1 MRRSTLAM
9 LYKWV
14 TSVYLLAVVLLC
26 VINFGSISEVPSE
39 LFGIRMD
46 HIVHF
51 FMFLP
56 MPLLFFG
63 VYVSSVS
70 VPSLKMMAIIFILC
84 LLLASCTELAQQ
96 YLIPWRSG
104 EWSDLA
110 ADAAGI
116 FSGCLVCVVCRYVGH
131 NKAFD

>member
-1 MRRSTLAM
+1 MRRGTSAM
-9 LYKWV
+9 LYKWM
-14 TSVYLLAVVLLC
+14 TSVYLLAVLLLC
-26 VINFGSISEVPSE
+26 VMNFGSVSAVPSE
-39 LFGIRMD
+39 LLGIRTD

-51 FMFLP
+51 FMFFP

-84 LLLASCTELAQQ
+84 LLLASCTELVQR

-104 EWSDLA
+104 EWSDMA

-116 FSGCLVCVVCRYVGH
+116 FSGCLICIVCRYGGH
-131 NKAFD
+131 NKVRE